1 MGFDFSIIDVDELN
15 ALTGE
20 DRDQGILNFA
30 SSRPRCHIK
39 VTTNKNSYMVKTK
52 DAITKVSKKGGYDL
66 EGFNKRKSFV
76 HSKGYVSNVSHQS
89 PEIRLLSLNG
99 VPVAS
104 PRFSDL
110 IKSDGVDGEYSES
123 SIRTLRRIYNE
134 VRNASL
140 SPLSQLASFMRR
152 MVKELDFL
160 TPVVHSAYTFL
171 VGLANVAKKI
181 GASFQ
186 TFLSWIYDIHGVF
199 EGADV
204 TCDQKGH
211 YIISPPGTGKTF
223 HNHMWSLGLIDTD
236 GLNSLT
242 LDKKPTILNDLL
254 KAGFS
259 IISNRWEWNVI
270 DTPVYIGPKME
281 DLEKHLINEG
291 FRKDFDPMVDKV
303 RKNVKEFF
311 KKNRSKLKPG
321 EPIPHKGIRGDL
333 EKWMKAYEG
342 VSDAVPTYFCTVNS
356 FLEAYSDFLD
366 DLIV

>member
-1 MGFDFSIIDVDELN
+1 MGFDFSLIDVDELN

-20 DRDQGILNFA
+20 NRDQSILNFS

-39 VTTNKNSYMVKTK
+39 VTTNNKTYMVKTK
-52 DAITKVSKKGGYDL
+52 DTIIKVSKKGRYDL
-66 EGFNKRKSFV
+66 EGFNKRKAIT
-76 HSKGYVSNVSHQS
+76 HSKGYVSNVSHDS

-104 PRFSDL
+104 PRFSEA
-110 IKSDGVDGEYSES
+110 IHSSGVDGEYSES
-123 SIRTLRRIYNE
+123 TVRTLRRIYNE
-134 VRNASL
+134 VRNSSL
-140 SPLSQLASFMRR
+140 SPLSNMASFIRR
-152 MVKELDFL
+152 LVKELDFL

-181 GASFQ
+181 GASYH
-186 TFLSWIYDIHGVF
+186 TYMSWITDMHGVF

-223 HNHMWSLGLIDTD
+223 HNHLWSLGLIDTD
-236 GLNSLT
+236 GLNGAV

-259 IISNRWEWNVI
+259 IVSNRWDWKVI
-270 DTPVYIGPKME
+270 DTPVYIGPKTE
-281 DLEKHLINEG
+281 DLERHLIKEG
-291 FRKDFDPMVDKV
+291 FRKDFDPMIDKV

-311 KKNRSKLKPG
+311 KKNRPRKDPG
-321 EPIPHKGIRGDL
+321 EPIPPKGIRGDL
-333 EKWMKAYEG
+333 TEWLKAYEG
-342 VSDAVPTYFCTVNS
+342 VADTVPTYFCTVDS

-366 DLIV
+366 DFIV